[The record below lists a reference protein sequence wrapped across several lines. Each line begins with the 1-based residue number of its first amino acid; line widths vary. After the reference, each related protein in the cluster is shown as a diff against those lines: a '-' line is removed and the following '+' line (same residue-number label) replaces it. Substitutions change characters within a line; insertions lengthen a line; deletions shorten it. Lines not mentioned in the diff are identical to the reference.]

1 MIALRRLNGSEVMIN
16 AELIET
22 VESTPDTV
30 ISLSTGNRYVV
41 KEPMKVVLE
50 KILEYRRSIA
60 AAKKDPAAKAEGAA
74 GTP

>member
-41 KEPMKVVLE
+41 KEPIQLVLE

-60 AAKKDPAAKAEGAA
+60 AVKKDPGEGKTPPA
-74 GTP
+74 GKP